1 MLHFAIM
8 SPLQNNPT
16 GSYGSLSEDFNYL
29 YSESQKGSGGNCSV
43 LWIPGSA
50 PSLPPHPRP
59 PRTPIILMYRIPVR
73 PVCKRCVKC
82 NKEPWDYAEN
92 VKQLVDHSEA

>member
-1 MLHFAIM
+1 MVLCLRTSIIYTVRVRKAAEATALSSGFLGLH
-8 SPLQNNPT
+8 
-16 GSYGSLSEDFNYL
+16 
-29 YSESQKGSGGNCSV
+29 
-43 LWIPGSA
+43 
-50 PSLPPHPRP
+50 PPPP

>member
-16 GSYGSLSEDFNYL
+16 GSYASLSEDFNYL
-29 YSESQKGSGGNCSV
+29 YSESQKGSGGRRCV

-50 PSLPPHPRP
+50 RLSPPPV
-59 PRTPIILMYRIPVR
+59 ILVYGIPVR
-73 PVCKRCVKC
+73 PVCRRCVKC
-82 NKEPWDYAEN
+82 NKEPRDYAEN